1 MKSDTDSLDLV
12 FESIKKKDKGDYV
25 CKAYFDH
32 GVDKH
37 EVEKRFNLTVFSKL
51 TFSCSLSNVHQM
63 TYGYPLDEV
72 CWDSSLRVQQLE
84 WALCYVP
91 FYSKRGDVHV
101 NDINNWKYKLCILD
115 VY

>member
-37 EVEKRFNLTVFSKL
+37 EVEKRFNLTVFSKFCL
-51 TFSCSLSNVHQM
+51 SFVQFVDSKHPRTSIGCQWNVKFSRDDLWIS
-63 TYGYPLDEV
+63 T
-72 CWDSSLRVQQLE
+72 R
-84 WALCYVP
+84 
-91 FYSKRGDVHV
+91 
-101 NDINNWKYKLCILD
+101 
-115 VY
+115 